1 MPLCALT
8 EGILC
13 TGKLCGCAQFF
24 FEFVS
29 THFASEALNGYTRRR
44 RRVVDINLDINLKD
58 LIAMKKQLVAA
69 TLVALFSAGAF
80 AQASAPAPAPAV
92 APAATAADAAP
103 ASATHKK
110 HHHKKHHKHAAS
122 ATAIPSSAAKP

>member
-69 TLVALFSAGAF
+69 TLVALFSAAAF
-80 AQASAPAPAPAV
+80 AQASAPAPAPA
-92 APAATAADAAP
+92 AGPAMTADAAAP

>member
-1 MPLCALT
+1 MPFCALT
-8 EGILC
+8 EGILY
-13 TGKLCGCAQFF
+13 TGKFNGCRQFF

>member
-80 AQASAPAPAPAV
+80 AQASAPAPAV

-103 ASATHKK
+103 ASATHKAKK

>member
-1 MPLCALT
+1 VPLCALT

-44 RRVVDINLDINLKD
+44 RRVVDINLKD